1 MRSAF
6 TRAPLGLGLALV
18 GLASAA
24 PALGA
29 PPPPSLEPAPKLT
42 IAGPGQAARHEK
54 IEFTLQ
60 TDETFPNPYD
70 ADRAEM
76 NLEITPP
83 SGRVIT
89 VPAFFYQA
97 FEWRRVARGGRDADW
112 IHPTGQPGWRA
123 RFAPDE
129 VGPHTAVAVLRTW
142 QGPVRSA
149 GIAFTCVARE
159 SPGYVRVSRRD
170 PRFFEFSG
178 GRPFFPIGQNVAFI
192 GSGQYL
198 DTERAVEV
206 FRKLG
211 EHGAN
216 FARVWTCAEDWA
228 MAIEARKSA
237 WGRSW
242 GWNAAVVPVPGSDGY
257 HSAGLCVR
265 LGGSNAAS
273 ANVAPSHPV
282 ALRPGTQYTLSGR
295 IMAEPDTGLI
305 VTAPQASFG
314 DPIRSEKRGQWTA
327 FTRSFTTGENQ
338 WWLGDLALRTTGAGR
353 VWLRDLS
360 LCEAGGGPELLWE
373 ADLRLDPRG
382 FYNQVDSA
390 MLDRLVDA
398 AERHGIYLQLCL
410 LTRDHYMH
418 ALRDPDSATYRHA
431 IDDARKLLRYAV
443 ARWGY
448 SPHVFAWEYFNEM
461 DPGAP
466 TERFHWELGEYLA
479 RVDPYR
485 HLRTT
490 SGWGPAPKHWHH
502 AQLDIADLHW
512 YLRPVSKP
520 DWQDEVAAVLD
531 RAALVRSHATNK
543 PVVLGEFGLADDKW
557 GLSPYMKQDR
567 EGVHFHNALWASAFS
582 GLSAVASFWWWETL
596 DQQNAYR
603 HYRPLSEFMRD
614 IPFTTATLR
623 ALTLATEKQCRVLAW
638 AGKEGAWAW
647 VFDPQATWWKQVSEK
662 KQPPEVHG
670 DALKL
675 PGLAKGDYRVQWWD
689 TRAGRVLREE
699 VVSVAGQEFR
709 LAVPPFAGDI
719 ACRVSRQGAR

>member
-1 MRSAF
+1 LS
-6 TRAPLGLGLALV
+6 LSLV
-18 GLASAA
+18 G
-24 PALGA
+24 PNQ
-29 PPPPSLEPAPKLT
+29 
-42 IAGPGQAARHEK
+42 AGRHER
-54 IEFTLQ
+54 IEFKLQ
-60 TDETFPNPYD
+60 TDDAFPNPYD
-70 ADRAEM
+70 ADRVEM

-129 VGPHTAVAVLRTW
+129 VGPHSAVAVLRTW
-142 QGPVRSA
+142 RGPVRSA
-149 GIAFTCVARE
+149 GIAFTCVGKE
-159 SPGYVRVSRRD
+159 SRGYVRVSPRD

-178 GRPFFPIGQNVAFI
+178 GRPFFLIGQNVAFI

-206 FRKLG
+206 FKKLG
-211 EHGAN
+211 ENGAN

-257 HSAGLCVR
+257 HSDELCVR
-265 LGGSNAAS
+265 LGGSNATS
-273 ANVAPSHPV
+273 ANVSPSHPV
-282 ALRPGTQYTLSGR
+282 ALRPGTKYTLSGKV
-295 IMAEPDTGLI
+295 MTEPDTGLMI
-305 VTAPQASFG
+305 ASPQASFG

-353 VWLRDLS
+353 VWLRELS
-360 LCEAGGGPELLWE
+360 LREAGGGPELLWE
-373 ADLRLDPRG
+373 AELRLDPRG
-382 FYNQVDSA
+382 FYNQVDSS
-390 MLDRLVDA
+390 MLDHLVDA

-410 LTRDHYMH
+410 LTRDHYMRV
-418 ALRDPDSATYRHA
+418 LRDPASAPYRHA

-466 TERFHWELGEYLA
+466 TERFHRELGEYLEQ
-479 RVDPYR
+479 VDPYH

-490 SGWGPAPKHWHH
+490 SGWGPAPKHWNH

-520 DWQDEVAAVLD
+520 DWRDEVAVVLD

-543 PVVLGEFGLADDKW
+543 PAVLGEFGLADDKW
-557 GLSPYMKQDR
+557 GLSPYMKQDK
-567 EGVHFHNALWASAFS
+567 EGIHFHNALWASAFS
-582 GLSAVASFWWWETL
+582 GLSAAASFWWWETL

-603 HYRPLSEFMRD
+603 HYRPLSDFVRD
-614 IPFTTATLR
+614 IPFTTANLR
-623 ALTLATEKQCRVLAW
+623 AVTLATEKNCRVLAW
-638 AGKEGAWAW
+638 LGRDQAWCW
-647 VFDPQATWWKQVSEK
+647 IYNPQAVWWNQIVERKAPGTVS
-662 KQPPEVHG
+662 G
-670 DALKL
+670 DAFALA
-675 PGLAKGDYRVQWWD
+675 GLGESAYRVQWWD
-689 TRAGRVLREE
+689 TRLGKVLSEAMANTAGPELRV
-699 VVSVAGQEFR
+699 
-709 LAVPPFAGDI
+709 AVPVFAGDT
-719 ACRVSRQGAR
+719 ACRILRQSTR